1 MRLIK
6 KHNPGLQEAEIIV
19 SYPEITPRLTSLFR
33 QIDSFMLS
41 VSGKKDGGTHSL
53 PLDNILYFE
62 SVEDSTFIY
71 TATDIFECSSR
82 LYELENEFINTSCA
96 RVSKSCILNTLHVES
111 VRPLL
116 SGRMEV
122 LLSNNE
128 KILVT
133 RHYLPGF
140 KNKFNLE
147 GL

>member
-6 KHNPGLQEAEIIV
+6 QQNPSLQETEIIV
-19 SYPEITPRLTSLFR
+19 SYPEITPRVTTLLH
-33 QIDSFMLS
+33 QLDSFICN
-41 VSGKKDGGTHSL
+41 VTGKKEGRTYPL
-53 PLDNILYFE
+53 ALDNILYFE

-71 TATDIFECSSR
+71 TAEDVFDCAAR
-82 LYELENEFINTSCA
+82 LYELENEFANTSCV

-133 RHYLPGF
+133 RHYLPAF
-140 KNKFNLE
+140 KSKFNLE